1 MGYIL
6 LLILL
11 VAVVAVLLM
20 AFMGGKK
27 RPVGRAKPGDD
38 VTPKQPAANEAT
50 PHASDLASN
59 RVADQAQ
66 QRTPPA

>member
-11 VAVVAVLLM
+11 VAVVGVLLM
-20 AFMGGKK
+20 AFMGGQK

-38 VTPKQPAANEAT
+38 VTPQQPAASEPT
-50 PHASDLASN
+50 PHASDVAGN
-59 RVADQAQ
+59 RAADQAQ